1 MIDFWVNNLLY
12 KIPRKEGETLKALIE
27 VEIIG
32 DFEVPL
38 TNESVIDILDAV
50 IVDGAYSAALTGK
63 YKIIE
68 IKELD

>member
-38 TNESVIDILDAV
+38 TNESVIDILGAV